1 MLKTASASFI
11 SNIMA
16 SLTNAIDIVS
26 TSVINMQLKTD
37 ILNEAVN
44 SVSVA
49 VPSDEVID
57 ILDEPSDPPLPADF
71 NMLDALLNNI
81 DENYTIND
89 ATPNDQ
95 DTADAAKTLCE
106 NELYQLLL
114 GNDFKM
120 KMRTLKPRSTTVL
133 CLGGKCQPTDSNT
146 LRGLLSSILQ
156 FLLHPPHL
164 SASGA
169 ELLESS
175 QSHEIGFWR
184 RLLLLSCIAEKIGSF
199 CISTMR
205 RWLRRGCI
213 VMTIILLKNTRLFC
227 LHLNMKRMLNLK
239 SMWEW
244 MRTKSG
250 EKYGDV
256 IRVLYV

>member
-57 ILDEPSDPPLPADF
+57 IVDEPSDPPLPADF

-89 ATPNDQ
+89 ATPDDQ

-120 KMRTLKPRSTTVL
+120 KMRNTETQVYNCPLSWWKMSAHRFKHFEGLAVKYLAIPATSAPSERIWSRAARVLTVKRNRMSEEVTSAIMY
-133 CLGGKCQPTDSNT
+133 CREN
-146 LRGLLSSILQ
+146 RE
-156 FLLHPPHL
+156 LLHKYYEEMAKERMHRDDYHL
-164 SASGA
+164 IEKHKALLPTFEHEKDA
-169 ELLESS
+169 ES
-175 QSHEIGFWR
+175 
-184 RLLLLSCIAEKIGSF
+184 KIDVG
-199 CISTMR
+199 
-205 RWLRRGCI
+205 
-213 VMTIILLKNTRLFC
+213 VDEDK
-227 LHLNMKRMLNLK
+227 
-239 SMWEW
+239 EW
-244 MRTKSG
+244 
-250 EKYGDV
+250 
-256 IRVLYV
+256 

>member
-89 ATPNDQ
+89 ATPDDQ
-95 DTADAAKTLCE
+95 DTANANMLCE
-106 NELYQLLL
+106 NEMYQLLL

-120 KMRTLKPRSTTVL
+120 KMQNIKTKVYNCPLDWWKTSAHRFKNFERLAVKYLAIPATSAPSERIWSRAARVL
-133 CLGGKCQPTDSNT
+133 TAKRNRMSEEVTSAIMYCREN
-146 LRGLLSSILQ
+146 RE
-156 FLLHPPHL
+156 LLHKYYEEMAKERMHRDDYHL
-164 SASGA
+164 IEKHKALLPTFEHEKDA
-169 ELLESS
+169 ES
-175 QSHEIGFWR
+175 
-184 RLLLLSCIAEKIGSF
+184 KIDVG
-199 CISTMR
+199 
-205 RWLRRGCI
+205 
-213 VMTIILLKNTRLFC
+213 VDEDK
-227 LHLNMKRMLNLK
+227 
-239 SMWEW
+239 EW
-244 MRTKSG
+244 
-250 EKYGDV
+250 
-256 IRVLYV
+256 

>member
-89 ATPNDQ
+89 ATPDDQ
-95 DTADAAKTLCE
+95 DTANANMLCE
-106 NELYQLLL
+106 NEMYQLLL

-120 KMRTLKPRSTTVL
+120 KMQNIKTKVYNCPLDWWKTSAHRFKNFERLAVKYLAIPATSAPSERIWSRAARVLTVKRNRMSEEVTSAIMY
-133 CLGGKCQPTDSNT
+133 CKEN
-146 LRGLLSSILQ
+146 RE
-156 FLLHPPHL
+156 LLHKYYAEIAKERMHRDDYHL
-164 SASGA
+164 IEKHKALLPTFEHEKDA
-169 ELLESS
+169 ES
-175 QSHEIGFWR
+175 
-184 RLLLLSCIAEKIGSF
+184 KIDVG
-199 CISTMR
+199 
-205 RWLRRGCI
+205 
-213 VMTIILLKNTRLFC
+213 VDEDK
-227 LHLNMKRMLNLK
+227 
-239 SMWEW
+239 EW
-244 MRTKSG
+244 
-250 EKYGDV
+250 
-256 IRVLYV
+256 